1 VLKIK
6 KRKLN
11 KDTLWAI
18 IFLLPSLIGFLI
30 FYIIPFI
37 GSIYYSLLDN
47 PVNAEFV
54 GLINYIDLIQNEVF
68 KKASINTARFTF
80 IAVPLNIIISL
91 GLALLLNSNIRGKS
105 LFRTLFVTPLVVPV
119 ASVVFIWQSTFDIN
133 GFINGMLVNLG
144 QAPVDWMKTE
154 YARYV
159 AIIVFLWK
167 NVGYSIVIMLAGL
180 QGIPVEYYESASIDG
195 CGEVKKFFKITL
207 IYLTPTLFFTF
218 IMAIINSFK
227 VFREIYL
234 LAGEYP
240 HDSIYM
246 LQHYMNNMFRNL
258 DYGKLTSAAVIMAAV
273 ITVLVLTL
281 FKAERKISGSLR

>member
-1 VLKIK
+1 VIK
-6 KRKLN
+6 TNKRKLN
-11 KDTLWAI
+11 NETLSAL
-18 IFLLPSLIGFLI
+18 IFLAPSLIGFLI
-30 FYIIPFI
+30 FYIIPFA
-37 GSIYYSLLDN
+37 GGVFYSLLDN
-47 PVNAEFV
+47 PVNAQFV
-54 GLINYIDLIQNEVF
+54 GLTNYIDLFGNEVF
-68 KKASINTARFTF
+68 RKASVNTAMFTI

-91 GLALLLNSNIRGKS
+91 GLALLLNRKIAGRS

-119 ASVVFIWQSTFDIN
+119 ASIVFIWQSTFDIN
-133 GFINGMLVNLG
+133 GFINGILTAGGRM
-144 QAPVDWMKTE
+144 PIDWMKTD

-167 NVGYSIVIMLAGL
+167 NVGYSVILILSGL

-195 CGEVKKFFKITL
+195 CGEIRKFFKITL

-246 LQHYMNNMFRNL
+246 LQHYMNNMFKSL

-273 ITVLVLTL
+273 ITALVLTL
-281 FKAERKISGSLR
+281 FKFERKISGTFR

>member
-1 VLKIK
+1 VIKTK

-11 KDTLWAI
+11 NETLTAL
-18 IFLLPSLIGFLI
+18 IFLLPSLAGFLI
-30 FYIIPFI
+30 FYIIPFTGGI
-37 GSIYYSLLDN
+37 FYSLLDN
-47 PVNAEFV
+47 PVNAGFV
-54 GLINYIDLIQNEVF
+54 GISNYIDLFHNEIF
-68 KKASINTARFTF
+68 RKASANTAMFTI

-91 GLALLLNSNIRGKS
+91 GLALLLNRNIAGRS

-119 ASVVFIWQSTFDIN
+119 ASIVFIWQSTFDIN
-133 GFINGMLVNLG
+133 GFINGILVAVG

-159 AIIVFLWK
+159 TIIVFLWK
-167 NVGYSIVIMLAGL
+167 NVGYSVVLILSGL

-195 CGEVKKFFKITL
+195 CGEITKFFKITL

-246 LQHYMNNMFRNL
+246 LQHYMNNMFRSL

-281 FKAERKISGSLR
+281 FKAERKISSSFR